1 MRRRE
6 LLRLSLGT
14 ASALVTGRAL
24 ARGSAGG
31 GWPAPLAPGS
41 RIAALAPGTWLESG
55 DDGLAVLRRR
65 CAEQRWILQTPR
77 ELFGRWHW
85 FSGSDA
91 VRAEALRRAWADSAV
106 QALFYVGAGWGSAR
120 LLEQGLALPP
130 GPRWTVGFSDCS
142 ALLLAQ
148 RAAGSLG
155 AIHGWFGG
163 DEPQWRRL
171 AALLRGE
178 AVAPLQGRGHGGG
191 YGAGPQAAAVAEG
204 PLVVSNLTIA
214 TSLIGT
220 PWLPS
225 LQGCVLVLED
235 TGEAPYRI
243 DRLLTQWR
251 SSGLLRGVRGI
262 GLGRFDWA
270 RDDILPGDFAMEEI
284 LLERLAPLG
293 VPLVSGLAVGHGRP
307 NLALPLGRRCR
318 LDAAAG
324 TLTLLD

>member
-1 MRRRE
+1 MRRQE

-14 ASALVTGRAL
+14 ASALVTAPAL
-24 ARGSAGG
+24 ARGSAGA

-41 RIAALAPGTWLESG
+41 RIAALAPGTWLETG
-55 DDGLAVLRRR
+55 DDGLALLRRR
-65 CAEQRWILQTPR
+65 CDEQGWTLQTPR
-77 ELFGRWHW
+77 ELFGRWRW

-178 AVAPLQGRGHGGG
+178 AVAPLQGRGH
-191 YGAGPQAAAVAEG
+191 GAGPQAAAVAEG

>member
-14 ASALVTGRAL
+14 ASALVTGPAL
-24 ARGSAGG
+24 ARSPSRA

-41 RIAALAPGTWLESG
+41 RIAALAPGTWLETG
-55 DDGLAVLRRR
+55 DDGLALLRSR
-65 CAEQRWILQTPR
+65 CAEQGWILQTPR
-77 ELFGRWHW
+77 ELFGRWRW

-120 LLEQGLALPP
+120 LLEQGLVLPP

-178 AVAPLQGRGHGGG
+178 AVAPLQGRGHG
-191 YGAGPQAAAVAEG
+191 AGPQATAVAEG

-214 TSLIGT
+214 TSLIAT